1 MLLHREEKRRGE
13 GVFVFFNMRYI
24 ATCLYDDGN
33 DLIKVKVIVHV
44 NTCRKVI
51 SLRGKFRTFN

>member
-1 MLLHREEKRRGE
+1 MLFHREEREGE
-13 GVFVFFNMRYI
+13 REFSSFNMRYI

-44 NTCRKVI
+44 NMPQ
-51 SLRGKFRTFN
+51 SN